1 MYARRLFYR
10 QVYSSSLLSHPPS
23 ALPCESHPGVRVSGL
38 CADQRSLRDTT
49 AAMAFRMSA
58 ATSTTST
65 ARLAARA
72 APFAASAPA
81 RPMAARPAT
90 ARQALQVAAGM
101 KAGVGVFGEKAG
113 MTQVFTE
120 DGKVLPVT
128 VISVANGNV
137 VTMVRRPS
145 QIAPPARARG
155 SLRALQADPRFV

>member
-1 MYARRLFYR
+1 
-10 QVYSSSLLSHPPS
+10 
-23 ALPCESHPGVRVSGL
+23 
-38 CADQRSLRDTT
+38 
-49 AAMAFRMSA
+49 MAFRMSA
-58 ATSTTST
+58 ATSTAST

-72 APFAASAPA
+72 APFTAVAPA
-81 RPMAARPAT
+81 RPMAARPAS

-137 VTMVRRPS
+137 VTMVRLQPNCAPCTRAEASPIPPGRSLDHVRPDAS
-145 QIAPPARARG
+145 PAARWARG
-155 SLRALQADPRFV
+155 MPWGARCAAADAGNPNAGMRLAGGKAGGG